1 MKRDLAE
8 TVARMGQVLTAGG
21 EEKRS
26 GSGQGTFCTAVSC
39 LGCRGTDGKSGG
51 GALTARPMFKAAG
64 REGLGSL
71 A

>member
-1 MKRDLAE
+1 MERDLAE
-8 TVARMGQVLTAGG
+8 TVARMCQVVTASG
-21 EEKRS
+21 EEKHS
-26 GSGQGTFCTAVSC
+26 GSGQGTFCTAVSR
-39 LGCRGTDGKSGG
+39 LGCRGTDGKSSG